1 MNSSAMQYLQE
12 KMDVVSNNLA
22 NSNTTGY
29 KRNGLFIDQLIGAE
43 QANIRNQIKQP
54 LPVGE
59 LKTYTEFTQGGVRET
74 QNKFNFAING
84 DGFFTIQTPDGVAYT
99 RDGQFTVNEQSILT
113 TVNGYPVMGQSGTIK
128 VEGEKFSVTEDGTI
142 AINNQ
147 IVDKFDIKSFKIN
160 EGVQMSDNLWRPK
173 DDQVEVQTVN
183 PDVKQGYLELSNV
196 SVIKEMVDM
205 ISIQRWHNV
214 NERAIRTNDD
224 ALNKAV
230 NNIAR

>member
-1 MNSSAMQYLQE
+1 MNSSSMQYLQE

-22 NSNTTGY
+22 NSNTNGY

-54 LPVGE
+54 LPAGE

-84 DGFFTIQTPDGVAYT
+84 DGFFSVETPNGVAYT
-99 RDGQFTVNEQSILT
+99 RDGQFTVNEQGILT
-113 TVNGYPVMGQSGTIK
+113 TVNGYPVLGQSGTIK
-128 VEGEKFSVTEDGTI
+128 VESEKFSVTEDGTI
-142 AINNQ
+142 AMNNE
-147 IVDKFDIKSFKIN
+147 IVDKFDIKSFSIF

-173 DDQVEVQTVN
+173 DDQVEVNTVD
-183 PDVKQGYLELSNV
+183 PQVKQGYLELSNV
-196 SVIKEMVDM
+196 SIVKEMVDM
-205 ISIQRWHNV
+205 ISIQRWYNV
-214 NERAIRTNDD
+214 NERSIRTNDD